1 MENQNEFTNSKG
13 AMQILLI
20 KSKTTL
26 AKYEREMMFKVY
38 RIGNRKRYK
47 ISELLKFI
55 TKGCNRSLFFL
66 MICTVKFHRKFHRTN
81 KKPLLML

>member
-20 KSKTTL
+20 SSKTTL
-26 AKYEREMMFKVY
+26 AKYEREMKFKVY

-55 TKGCNRSLFFL
+55 TKGSNGCLFFFNYS
-66 MICTVKFHRKFHRTN
+66 TNKFHRKFHRTN
-81 KKPLLML
+81 KKPLLIH

>member
-1 MENQNEFTNSKG
+1 MEHESNRTNEFTNSKG
-13 AMQILLI
+13 AMKLLLM

-26 AKYEREMMFKVY
+26 AKYERELAFKVY

-55 TKGCNRSLFFL
+55 NKGCNRSLFYL
-66 MICTVKFHRKFHRTN
+66 DYT
-81 KKPLLML
+81 